1 MPTLEGATHT
11 NIVTFTYRP
20 ARSDATKSHY
30 DSRPA
35 GVHAETHPR
44 PKRARR
50 VWVAGGTLMGCLSLL
65 WRLIMFDSITVSQIK
80 EYADRGHRV
89 GEIAA
94 AFQIGRKAV
103 AKIVKGQT
111 HPNVRPAGHV
121 KALDK
126 MAEVVAAQK
135 RAAERRRRAPTEEA
149 GSRGEG
155 GPGCRSGRRP
165 RLHSRGQEARGP
177 GGSYQRTGAGG
188 PTPALEPACDARPL
202 GLAPRL
208 MASGGSAL
216 APSRP
221 SWP

>member
-20 ARSDATKSHY
+20 ARSDANKSHY

-35 GVHAETHPR
+35 GEHAETRPR
-44 PKRARR
+44 PKRVRR
-50 VWVAGGTLMGCLSLL
+50 VWVAYGTLMGCLSLL
-65 WRLIMFDSITVSQIK
+65 CRLIMFDTITVSQIK

-111 HPNVRPAGHV
+111 HPNVRPTGHV

-135 RAAERRRRAPTEEA
+135 RAAERDAEHQRKKQAHEAKAAQDAVLDADPDFIAAGKRRVGLEA
-149 GSRGEG
+149 
-155 GPGCRSGRRP
+155 
-165 RLHSRGQEARGP
+165 A
-177 GGSYQRTGAGG
+177 T
-188 PTPALEPACDARPL
+188 
-202 GLAPRL
+202 
-208 MASGGSAL
+208 SAL
-216 APSRP
+216 ALAGLPP
-221 SWP
+221 P